1 MPARTI
7 QNRLSLLATFFF
19 LISLTRLLMLF
30 NKSKSPILIIIEH
43 YASTHFRSHTRGI
56 FHVATEPSQLVNNN
70 NCFLWWSSASSN
82 NRGGTLSSTT
92 LPFTYIYDY
101 FFVIFFCSN
110 RKIQFFFSEYGQRT
124 IKEKNHFHACLV
136 LPQWTMKCT
145 APNDVHSSFTLFVV
159 HAWHATHKFTCSDL
173 NCSCDVCMFGWW
185 WMCTNRSVPICQSLS
200 CPMCPSSNR
209 WIMLCCWRWLHSRW
223 CSIKRNNSIAIWCKF
238 DSIFLFTLFDVGKR
252 KEKRRVGRDY
262 RFLTCK
268 RAKFS
273 FFPLPNISDWIDSA
287 SFGIELGALFT
298 MDMVMIL
305 RFFRQTMRGM
315 SDEWHHQ
322 VSRLISKRCLTRCQL
337 ELSCT
342 FSRSGARISFDMVFS
357 SPAVV
362 STSI

>member
-1 MPARTI
+1 MRARIFVHILEEYFTLQQNQVNWWTIITVFCDEVQHPAIIAVAPSPQRRCHSHIYMTI
-7 QNRLSLLATFFF
+7 
-19 LISLTRLLMLF
+19 
-30 NKSKSPILIIIEH
+30 
-43 YASTHFRSHTRGI
+43 
-56 FHVATEPSQLVNNN
+56 
-70 NCFLWWSSASSN
+70 
-82 NRGGTLSSTT
+82 
-92 LPFTYIYDY
+92 
-101 FFVIFFCSN
+101 FFVVFFCSN
-110 RKIQFFFSEYGQRT
+110 RKIHFFFSEYGQRT